1 MAQVYFTKDGTT
13 SDTRASE
20 PRRVPIEALAE
31 KLTPFEKRYFDDPP
45 DLNPAAGPAAAGEPF
60 RHVLV
65 KVDESEINA
74 VFPDAGY
81 YVIHELAPDEFQ
93 RLFDLPAGRA

>member
-1 MAQVYFTKDGTT
+1 MAEVFFTKDGTT
-13 SDTRASE
+13 SASRRSDA
-20 PRRVPIEALAE
+20 RRVPIETLTE

-45 DLNPAAGPAAAGEPF
+45 DLNPGAGPAPAGAPF

-65 KVDESEINA
+65 KIEESEINA

-81 YVIHELAPDEFQ
+81 YVIRELAPEEFQ
-93 RLFDLPAGRA
+93 KLFE